1 MRINF
6 YRIGT
11 TVFYYFDKGIETV
24 EDMYVCDLFI
34 PSATPLT
41 DNDAILYLTKTYPNC
56 EICKV
61 DKPRQLIDD
70 NEYRYII
77 NDLKVLVGL
86 VKGDV
91 GNG

>member
-11 TVFYYFDKGIETV
+11 TVFYYFDKDIEAV
-24 EDMYVCDLFI
+24 GDMCVCDLFI
-34 PSATPLT
+34 PSPTPLT
-41 DNDAILYLTKTYPNC
+41 DNDVITYLTKTYPNC

-70 NEYRYII
+70 SEYRYII

-86 VKGDV
+86 VSGGV
-91 GNG
+91 TIG